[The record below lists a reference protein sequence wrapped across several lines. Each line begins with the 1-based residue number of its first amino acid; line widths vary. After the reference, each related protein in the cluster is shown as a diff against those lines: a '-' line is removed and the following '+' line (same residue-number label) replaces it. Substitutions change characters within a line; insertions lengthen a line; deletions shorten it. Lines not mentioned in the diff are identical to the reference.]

1 MIPISDYTEILLTHA
16 CLHVFAAEYKLQE
29 LRDICLFKM
38 LHLLHAFPIC
48 QDRIGDIVRLFDF
61 ALRAGTGR

>member
-1 MIPISDYTEILLTHA
+1 MLLTHA
-16 CLHVFAAEYKLQE
+16 RLHVFAAKYGLQE

-38 LHLLHAFPIC
+38 LHLLHIFPIC

-61 ALRAGTGR
+61 ALRAGTERCENYNEW